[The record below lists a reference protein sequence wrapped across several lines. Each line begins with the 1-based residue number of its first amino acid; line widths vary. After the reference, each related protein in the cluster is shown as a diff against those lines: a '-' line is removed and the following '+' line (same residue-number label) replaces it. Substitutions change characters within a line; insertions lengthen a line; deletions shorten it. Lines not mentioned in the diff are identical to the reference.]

1 MPKDYLLIDMENL
14 VPGSVTGL
22 SENQSVL
29 IFTGSRQSR
38 ISRDLV
44 LSTQPLGKRVEWIII
59 DGNGKN
65 AADFHIAFY
74 AGLYSAGEPD
84 ASFTILSKDTGFD
97 PLVKHLAAKGVKC
110 RRIEDIGKFIKS
122 KPASRPGRGGDEV
135 VLKLRAHFLKCGDR
149 NRPRKI
155 SRLKGFVK
163 NFGRFDDGQAGRAIE
178 AMIENKMIE
187 VKEGKVSYLF
197 E

>member
-14 VPGSVTGL
+14 VPGSIPGL

-29 IFTGSRQSR
+29 IFTGSRQSK

-74 AGLYSAGEPD
+74 AGAYSAGEPD

-110 RRIEDIGKFIKS
+110 RRIEDIDKFIKS
-122 KPASRPGRGGDEV
+122 KPAPRPGHGADGV
-135 VLKLRAHFLKCGDR
+135 VLKLKTHFLKCGDR

-163 NFGRFDDGQAGRAIE
+163 NFGQFDDGQVSRVIE
-178 AMIENKMIE
+178 AMIGNKMID
-187 VKEGKVSYLF
+187 VKENKVSYLF
-197 E
+197 V

>member
-14 VPGSVTGL
+14 VPDSMPGL
-22 SENQSVL
+22 SEDQTVL

-59 DGNGKN
+59 EGNGKN

-97 PLVKHLAAKGVKC
+97 PLVKHLALKGVKC
-110 RRIEDIGKFIKS
+110 RRIDDIGKFVKSRPAS
-122 KPASRPGRGGDEV
+122 KPARGADEAA
-135 VLKLRAHFLKCGDR
+135 LKLKSHFLKCGDR
-149 NRPRKI
+149 NRPKKI

-163 NFGRFDDGQAGRAIE
+163 NFGRLDDGQVNRTIE
-178 AMIENKMIE
+178 AMIEKKMIE
-187 VKEGKVSYLF
+187 VNQGKVSYLF
-197 E
+197 A